1 MAKKNSMFDYAPV
14 IISLVALLSCYFLYR
29 KIQSDDTSDRLFNFI
44 LKQNEHN
51 KQFTTGIS
59 ELQSFVEEDE
69 EPTEKIIKTKE
80 NTPEDVKS
88 NDKPIIDISSD

>member
-1 MAKKNSMFDYAPV
+1 MAKKNSMVDYAPIV
-14 IISLVALLSCYFLYR
+14 ISLVALLSCYFLYR

-44 LKQNEHN
+44 LKQNEQN
-51 KQFTTGIS
+51 KQFTIGIS

-69 EPTEKIIKTKE
+69 EPTENKPEE